1 VKLSIVATLYESAAT
16 VREFVARSRAA
27 AAALTDD
34 FEIVLVNDGSPDA
47 SLAEAL
53 ALFEHDPRLRIV
65 DLSRNFGHHLA
76 MMTGLAH
83 AHGDL
88 VFLLDSD
95 LEEDPALL
103 ADFHRELLASDADVV
118 FGVQSRRKGGVLER
132 VSGSLFYS
140 IFNRVSSV
148 KVPRNVVTARLM
160 TRRYVDALVAHRDR
174 EVFLLGLWTIT
185 GFRQVPVAIEKKD
198 KGRTTYGVGRKAA
211 VLVNSLTSFSNR
223 PLILI
228 FWAGCLILGCAM
240 IAAVDLVV
248 RRLFFG
254 TLLQGWPSLIVSI
267 WLLGGLTIFCLGV
280 IGIYVAKIFT
290 EVKERPYTV
299 VRRVYEHAPPE
310 RP

>member
-1 VKLSIVATLYESAAT
+1 MKLSVVATLYESAPT
-16 VREFVARSRAA
+16 VREFVARAAAA

-47 SLAEAL
+47 SLEEAL
-53 ALFEHDPRLRIV
+53 AIFEREPRLRIV

-83 AHGDL
+83 ARGDL

-95 LEEDPALL
+95 LEEDPEILGG
-103 ADFHRELLASDADVV
+103 FHRELLGKDADVV
-118 FGVQSRRKGGVLER
+118 FGVQARRKGGLVER
-132 VSGSLFYS
+132 WSGSLFYS
-140 IFNRVSSV
+140 VFNRISNV
-148 KVPRNVVTARLM
+148 KVPSNVVTARLM
-160 TRRYVDALVAHRDR
+160 TRRYVDALVQHRDR

-185 GFRQVPVAIEKKD
+185 GFRQVAVAVEKKD
-198 KGRTTYGVGRKAA
+198 KGRTSYGLGRKTA

-223 PLILI
+223 PLVFI
-228 FWAGCLILGCAM
+228 FWAGCLILGCAT

-267 WLLGGLTIFCLGV
+267 WLLGGFTIFCLGV
-280 IGIYVAKIFT
+280 IGIYLAKVFT

-299 VRRVYEHAPPE
+299 VRRIFEHDAPGP
-310 RP
+310 P

>member
-1 VKLSIVATLYESAAT
+1 VRLSVVATLYESAST
-16 VREFVARSRAA
+16 VREFVARARAA

-34 FEIVLVNDGSPDA
+34 FEIVLVNDGSPDV
-47 SLAEAL
+47 SLEEAL
-53 ALFEHDPRLRIV
+53 RLFEDEPRLRIV

-83 AHGDL
+83 ARGDL

-103 ADFHRELLASDADVV
+103 ADFNREMLASGADVV
-118 FGVQSRRKGGVLER
+118 FGVQSRRKGGLFER
-132 VSGSLFYS
+132 AAGGLFYS
-140 IFNRVSSV
+140 VFNRVSSV

-160 TRRYVDALVAHRDR
+160 TRRYVNALIAHRDR

-185 GFRQVPVAIEKKD
+185 GFRQVAVPVEKKD
-198 KGRTTYGVGRKAA
+198 KGRTAYGLGRKAA

-223 PLILI
+223 PLVFI
-228 FWAGCLILGCAM
+228 FYAGCLILACATV
-240 IAAVDLVV
+240 AAIDLVV

-267 WLLGGLTIFCLGV
+267 WLLGGFTIFCLGV
-280 IGIYVAKIFT
+280 IGIYLAKVFT

-299 VRRVYEHAPPE
+299 VRHVYEHTPGD

>member
-1 VKLSIVATLYESAAT
+1 VKLSVVATLYESATT
-16 VREFVARSRAA
+16 VGEFVRRARAA
-27 AAALTDD
+27 AAGLTDD

-47 SLAEAL
+47 SLDEAL
-53 ALFEHDPRLRIV
+53 ALFENEPRLRIV

-76 MMTGLAH
+76 IMTGLAH
-83 AHGDL
+83 ARGDL

-103 ADFHRELLASDADVV
+103 SAFHQEMLASGADVV
-118 FGVQSRRKGGVLER
+118 FGVQSRRKGGVFER
-132 VSGSLFYS
+132 AAGSLFYS
-140 IFNRVSSV
+140 VFNRVSNV

-174 EVFLLGLWTIT
+174 EIFLLGLWTIT
-185 GFRQVPVAIEKKD
+185 GFRQVPVAIEKGD
-198 KGRTTYGVGRKAA
+198 KGRTAYGPGRKAA

-223 PLILI
+223 PLVLI
-228 FWAGCLILGCAM
+228 FYAGCLILGLAT

-248 RRLFFG
+248 RRLVFG

-267 WLLGGLTIFCLGV
+267 WLLGGFTIFCLGV
-280 IGIYVAKIFT
+280 IGIYLAKIFT
-290 EVKERPYTV
+290 EVKDRPYTV

-310 RP
+310 RR

>member
-16 VREFVARSRAA
+16 IREFVARSRAA

-47 SLAEAL
+47 SLDEAL
-53 ALFEHDPRLRIV
+53 ALFEHDPCLRIV

-83 AHGDL
+83 ARGDL

-95 LEEDPALL
+95 LEEDPAFLD
-103 ADFHRELLASDADVV
+103 DFHREMLSSGADVV
-118 FGVQSRRKGGVLER
+118 FGVQARRKGGLFER
-132 VSGSLFYS
+132 ATGGLFYS
-140 IFNRVSSV
+140 VFNRVSSV

-185 GFRQVPVAIEKKD
+185 GFRQVAVPVEKKN
-198 KGRTTYGVGRKAA
+198 KGRTTYGLARKAA

-223 PLILI
+223 PLVFI
-228 FWAGCLILGCAM
+228 FYAGCLILAGATV
-240 IAAVDLVV
+240 AAIDLVV

-267 WLLGGLTIFCLGV
+267 WLLGGFTIFCLGV
-280 IGIYVAKIFT
+280 IGIYLAKIFT

-299 VRRVYEHAPPE
+299 VRRIYEHAPPE

>member
-1 VKLSIVATLYESAAT
+1 MKLSIVATLYESAAT

-34 FEIVLVNDGSPDA
+34 FEIILVNDGSPDS
-47 SLAEAL
+47 SLDEAL
-53 ALFEHDPRLRIV
+53 ALFEHDPCLRIV

-83 AHGDL
+83 ARGDL

-160 TRRYVDALVAHRDR
+160 TRRYVDALVTHRDR

-228 FWAGCLILGCAM
+228 FWAGCLILGCAT

-267 WLLGGLTIFCLGV
+267 WLLGGFTIFCLGV

-299 VRRVYEHAPPE
+299 VRRVYEHAPPG